1 MFTAR
6 LGSSMHRTRR
16 HGCALV
22 ASWDAGDSAT
32 EHQTRKP
39 ATGVAHAPGWA
50 HGRAPFIFPQGRRR
64 AEALT
69 GRRDGAGGIGQSTR
83 VTLYLCHPRLGWSEE
98 RDVIRCRC
106 IGSPRRGQ
114 GADRVDTHMVGMGMN
129 WWCYGRAYTAKRL
142 MWRAGR
148 HVQADAAQGAKRYL

>member
-1 MFTAR
+1 VFTAR

-50 HGRAPFIFPQGRRR
+50 HGRAPFIFPLSRRR

-148 HVQADAAQGAKRYL
+148 HVQADAAQGPKRYL